1 MTALCACHQND
12 DPEDRISQRTVIVYM
27 AAENNLSSYAYDD
40 LEEMK
45 EGSRKLSDLQNLIVY
60 VDRANATTTPY
71 LARVKDG
78 ALVDTLYMPEGVA
91 ADPSVLGAQECS
103 KQGQAA
109 LPRQELRPR
118 IVGPWHG
125 LDYLR

>member
-1 MTALCACHQND
+1 MKHYLISIILLTALCACHQND

-60 VDRANATTTPY
+60 VDRANATTTPISH
-71 LARVKDG
+71 A
-78 ALVDTLYMPEGVA
+78 
-91 ADPSVLGAQECS
+91 S
-103 KQGQAA
+103 KM
-109 LPRQELRPR
+109 E
-118 IVGPWHG
+118 HS
-125 LDYLR
+125 